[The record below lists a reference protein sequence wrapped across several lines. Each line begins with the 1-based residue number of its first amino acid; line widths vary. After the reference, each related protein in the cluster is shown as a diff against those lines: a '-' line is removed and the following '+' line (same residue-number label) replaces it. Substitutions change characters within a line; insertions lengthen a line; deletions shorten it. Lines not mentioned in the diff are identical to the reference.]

1 MVQSGAEQHDFTGQA
16 PYIVKQFDRFGF
28 LDVAVV
34 DNATKMI
41 ATFYE
46 NREVTAK
53 DYFVI
58 SNSYK

>member
-46 NREVTAK
+46 NREGTAK

-58 SNSYK
+58 SNSHK

>member
-46 NREVTAK
+46 
-53 DYFVI
+53 I
-58 SNSYK
+58 